1 MKDRSGNAGTTP
13 RLLFRNLN
21 RFFGRIEE
29 PPFDDTLGAA
39 ISVPAARSRPKVETH
54 LQHDKQIRHA
64 LWGSWRPAGA
74 YRGSKALGAP
84 GAREALQ
91 RAPGALRRAS
101 RSIAQIEDSGVGYAP
116 THTLC
121 ANPHPVRQ
129 PSTRPSLP
137 NAWNLWPRP
146 LPYAPTFDPAH
157 SLDLRARPS
166 GRQGKPGDWLPD
178 GRRGTRLLRHFEEVA
193 LGVAVPADGQ
203 TDVALLGVGVSLTA
217 YYDRENLSSET
228 QEDHRIPKIAFA
240 MSTQRRRR
248 ERSPSIV

>member
-1 MKDRSGNAGTTP
+1 MTRLARPFRSQRRDRGLRSRRTCNTTSRLGMPFGVLGGPLARTEAQRLWEPLGPEKPSSARLARSGGQAARLP
-13 RLLFRNLN
+13 RLR
-21 RFFGRIEE
+21 
-29 PPFDDTLGAA
+29 T
-39 ISVPAARSRPKVETH
+39 
-54 LQHDKQIRHA
+54 
-64 LWGSWRPAGA
+64 
-74 YRGSKALGAP
+74 RGSGTRQP
-84 GAREALQ
+84 T
-91 RAPGALRRAS
+91 PC
-101 RSIAQIEDSGVGYAP
+101 AP